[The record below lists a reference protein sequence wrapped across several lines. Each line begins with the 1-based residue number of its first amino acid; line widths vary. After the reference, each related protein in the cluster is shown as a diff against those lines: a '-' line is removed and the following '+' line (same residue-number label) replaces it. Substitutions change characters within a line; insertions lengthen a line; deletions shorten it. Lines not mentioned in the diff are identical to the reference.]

1 MKFFDL
7 DSPIMRFLSKIADLF
22 ILNFLFLLC
31 SIPIV
36 TIGASSIALY
46 SITLKSVRNEES
58 YIVRNF
64 FLAFRK
70 NLKMGLIAWIMVLLF
85 GAILFFDFQFLP
97 FVPAPFGTI
106 LRVLTLFVLF
116 LYAIVTL
123 YLFPYI
129 ARFENTIAGSFKNA
143 FLLAVVHLPYTL
155 LLVVILA
162 LTSYATLHLNLAVV
176 CVLWLLIGFSGIA
189 YINAYCFRNIFEKHE
204 K

>member
-7 DSPIMRFLSKIADLF
+7 DSPLMRFLSKIADLF

-36 TIGASSIALY
+36 TIGASTIALY
-46 SITLKSVRNEES
+46 TVTLKSVRNEES

-64 FLAFRK
+64 FVAFRK
-70 NLKMGLIAWIMVLLF
+70 NLKIGLITWIIVLFF

-97 FVPAPFGTI
+97 FVPAPFRTI
-106 LRVLTLFVLF
+106 LHVLTLSILF
-116 LYAIVTL
+116 LYAIVIL

-129 ARFENTIAGSFKNA
+129 ARFENTIVGSFKNA
-143 FLLAVVHLPYTL
+143 FLLAIVHLPSTIL
-155 LLVVILA
+155 LAVIFGF
-162 LTSYATLHLNLAVV
+162 TVYATLHLNLAVV
-176 CVLWLLIGFSGIA
+176 IVLWLLIGFSGIA
-189 YINAYCFRNIFEKHE
+189 YINAYCFRNIFDKHE